1 MALPAVPELT
11 VTWCDTSRSA
21 SVNLE
26 VMKLM
31 KIMLMMVMK
40 LKMNYTVMQFL
51 SFFSSLY
58 RPGFGMVWSF
68 ISITTIHSFIH
79 ARSGVGFRVCQLRT
93 DLCETSGAGLMMHG
107 SVTETSEPTVESNE
121 SAK

>member
-1 MALPAVPELT
+1 LALPAVPQLT

-58 RPGFGMVWSF
+58 RPGFGMVWYGLVWFGHSSASLL
-68 ISITTIHSFIH
+68 SIVLST
-79 ARSGVGFRVCQLRT
+79 L
-93 DLCETSGAGLMMHG
+93 DL
-107 SVTETSEPTVESNE
+107 V
-121 SAK
+121 

>member
-58 RPGFGMVWSF
+58 RPGFGMVWYGLV
-68 ISITTIHSFIH
+68 IHQH
-79 ARSGVGFRVCQLRT
+79 
-93 DLCETSGAGLMMHG
+93 HYY
-107 SVTETSEPTVESNE
+107 P
-121 SAK
+121 